1 MDSNISATLVIILFI
16 STIHTIHHHVNSLLN
31 QIFLF
36 YVYGGG
42 EKKGG
47 GVIRQTYPDFN
58 PCFEK

>member
-31 QIFLF
+31 QMSLL

-42 EKKGG
+42 EEKGG
-47 GVIRQTYPDFN
+47 SNKTDLSWF
-58 PCFEK
+58 